1 MSQRLSKPL
10 EMHDFPCTQIAD
22 RIAHFRILYDAKNV
36 VVSAP
41 CFLFWGDLVS
51 TTYTKI

>member
-1 MSQRLSKPL
+1 MSQRLTKPL
-10 EMHDFPCTQIAD
+10 KMHDFPCTQIAD

-36 VVSAP
+36 IIGAA
-41 CFLFWGDLVS
+41 CLLFWGDLVS